1 MEACYVTEWQ
11 CAGQDKRDTV
21 ACEVVHWVQ
30 VAKDMRHCGWE
41 GYMLMDLTSY
51 KIVEI

>member
-1 MEACYVTEWQ
+1 VTELQ

-21 ACEVVHWVQ
+21 GCEVVHWFQ
-30 VAKDMRHCGWE
+30 MLKDMCQYGRG
-41 GYMLMDLTSY
+41 GYMLMDHTSY